1 MPPHVSTAHRRV
13 INFILMTLAALLLA
27 PLVLAAAP
35 AKLDFNR
42 DIRPILSDRC
52 FTCHGPDEKARKA
65 GLRLD
70 TKEGAFSR
78 QGLIVAGD
86 AAGSRLVKR
95 VIAEKPPLRMPPSG
109 PPLTSAQID
118 LLKQWVATGAKWDT
132 HWSYAPPVRPT
143 EPAISAPT
151 AIDKFV
157 IEKLNK
163 EGLKPSPEAGKA
175 TLLRRL
181 SYDLSGLPPTPEEL
195 QSFLNDKSPKAYE
208 KQVDRLLASPR
219 FGERQ
224 AMQWLDLARYADTH
238 GYHIDSHRDMW
249 KWRDWVIGSFNQNQ
263 PFNQFVIEQLAGDLL
278 PNPTKQQI
286 LATGFQRNHM
296 INFEGGAIAE
306 EYQNEYV
313 VDRVET
319 AATVFMG
326 MTMGCARCHDHKYD
340 PITQKDFYRFG
351 AFFNTIPEKGLDGI
365 RGNAEPLLPLPT
377 STQAERDQYVKQRT
391 PEVEKALET
400 PAVKEAFLQW
410 QKTARFQP
418 DPRQGLLAHY
428 EMDGSLTDSSGHYR
442 HGTSLK
448 DEFAYVASP
457 TGNRAAELS
466 GRSEVELAALPFP
479 SANGPVKTL
488 AFWFQT
494 RARTFKNGLLFRT
507 GADRRGWSIELDDP
521 FAVPRLQ
528 QKARIVIR
536 KVEQWPDRVW
546 EARFKEP
553 TLVRGSGR
561 GDLWMHLAFTAGKV
575 YLNGEPVEL
584 EVTKNTLTKPFAEID
599 GPVTLGGRVEADRL
613 RGRMD
618 DIRFYD
624 RELTPAEIRILRE
637 ETPLRELLK
646 SASRTKEQEAF
657 LREWYLSHAAPPEHQ
672 KLQTELLA
680 LKRERDD
687 LDWSIETVMVMK
699 ESDKPRDTYLL
710 ARGDYRNKTEK
721 LTAGVPGN
729 MPPLPAGAPANRL
742 SLAQWLT
749 SPDHPLTARVAV
761 NRFWQMYFGTGLVKT
776 SEDFGSQGEAPS
788 HPELLDWLATEF
800 VRSGWNTKALQKQIL
815 LSATYRQSS
824 QGSAALRERD
834 PENRLLARGP
844 RFRLPAEMVR
854 DTMLAA
860 SGLLNAKVGG
870 PSVLPYQPPG
880 LWEELAFG
888 AEFTAQTYQQ
898 SHGEDLYR
906 RSMYTFWKRTMPP
919 STLST
924 FDAPDREKCVA
935 RRAVTNTPLQ
945 ALALLNDTTY
955 VEAARS
961 LAQRVMKEAGPNPAK
976 RIDRAF
982 LLALARPPA
991 ANEAK
996 IIADLARQKLADY
1009 RQSPAE
1015 ASKLIAVGES
1025 KPTHPD
1031 SAELAA
1037 WTMAMSVILNLDEAI
1052 TKE

>member
-1 MPPHVSTAHRRV
+1 MP
-13 INFILMTLAALLLA
+13 LAAFLLTSTLF
-27 PLVLAAAP
+27 AAAP
-35 AKLDFNR
+35 AKLNFNR

-70 TKEGAFSR
+70 TKEGAFAR
-78 QGLIVAGD
+78 KGVIVAGD
-86 AAGSRLVKR
+86 ASASRLLKR
-95 VIAEKPPLRMPPSG
+95 VTAANAPLRMPPDG
-109 PPLTSAQID
+109 PPLTGAQIET
-118 LLKQWVATGAKWDT
+118 LKQWVTSGATWDL
-132 HWSYAPPVRPT
+132 HWSYVPPAKPPVPSV
-143 EPAISAPT
+143 SAPT

-157 IEKLNK
+157 VDRLNK
-163 EGLKPSPEAGKA
+163 EGLKLSPEANKA

-181 SYDLSGLPPTPEEL
+181 SYDVTGLPPTPDEI
-195 QSFLNDKSPKAYE
+195 QAFLRDKSPTAYE

-249 KWRDWVIGSFNQNQ
+249 RWRDWVINSFNRNQ
-263 PFNQFVIEQLAGDLL
+263 PFNEFIVEQLAGDLL
-278 PNPTKQQI
+278 PKPTTQQI

-296 INFEGGAIAE
+296 INFEGGAIPE

-340 PITQKDFYRFG
+340 PISQKDFYRFG
-351 AFFNTIPEKGLDGI
+351 AFFNTIPEKGLDGT
-365 RGNAEPLLPLPT
+365 RGNAAPVLELPT
-377 STQAERDQYVKQRT
+377 DPQAERVKYLKDRT
-391 PEVEKALET
+391 PVVEKELASA
-400 PAVKEAFLQW
+400 AVKEAYQNW
-410 QKTARFQP
+410 QKTARLKP

-428 EMDGSLTDSSGHYR
+428 ELDGSLTDSSGNYR
-442 HGTSLK
+442 HGVSLK
-448 DEFAYVASP
+448 DEFAYVASQS
-457 TGNRAAELS
+457 GDRAAELS

-479 SANGPVKTL
+479 SANGPVKTISL
-488 AFWFQT
+488 WFQT
-494 RARTFKNGLLFRT
+494 RARTFKNGILFRT
-507 GADRRGWSIELDDP
+507 NAERQGWSIELDDP
-521 FAVPRLQ
+521 FAVPRMQ
-528 QKARIVIR
+528 QKARIVLR
-536 KVEQWPDRVW
+536 KVERWPDRVW

-553 TLVRGSGR
+553 VFVRTKSDVG
-561 GDLWMHLAFTAGKV
+561 MHLAFTADKV
-575 YLNGEPVEL
+575 YLNGEAVEM
-584 EVTKNTLTKPFAEID
+584 EVVRHTLTQPFQEIE
-599 GPVTLGGRVEADRL
+599 GPVTIGGRIEAERL
-613 RGRMD
+613 RGRID

-624 RELTPAEIRILRE
+624 RELTPAELRILQE
-637 ETPLRELLK
+637 DTPLRENLAL
-646 SASRTKEQEAF
+646 TKRAAEQETM
-657 LREWYLSHAAPPEHQ
+657 LRDWYFRHAAPPEHQ
-672 KLQTELLA
+672 KLAAELVD

-699 ESDKPRDTYLL
+699 EAEKPRDTYLL
-710 ARGDYRNKTEK
+710 ARGDYRNQTEK
-721 LTAGVPGN
+721 LTPGVPSS

-742 SLAQWLT
+742 TLAQWLT
-749 SPDHPLTARVAV
+749 SPQHPLTARVAV

-788 HPELLDWLATEF
+788 HPELLDWLATEY
-800 VRSGWNTKALQKQIL
+800 VTSGWDTKALQKQIL
-815 LSATYRQSS
+815 LSATYRQAS
-824 QGSAALRERD
+824 QSNAALRERD

-844 RFRLPAEMVR
+844 RFRLPAELVR

-888 AEFTAQTYQQ
+888 AEFSAQTYQQ

-945 ALALLNDTTY
+945 ALALMNDTTY
-955 VEAARS
+955 VEAARA
-961 LAQRVMKEAGPNPAK
+961 LAQRVMREAGPNPAK
-976 RIDRAF
+976 RVDRAF

-991 ANEAK
+991 PNEAK
-996 IIADLARQKLADY
+996 IVLELAQQKLADY
-1009 RQSPAE
+1009 RRSPELA
-1015 ASKLIAVGES
+1015 AKLVAVGES
-1025 KPTHPD
+1025 KATGD
-1031 SAELAA
+1031 NAELAA
-1037 WTMAMSVILNLDEAI
+1037 WTLAMSVVLNLDETI

>member
-1 MPPHVSTAHRRV
+1 MP
-13 INFILMTLAALLLA
+13 LAALLLTST
-27 PLVLAAAP
+27 LLAAAP
-35 AKLDFNR
+35 SKLNFNR

-52 FTCHGPDEKARKA
+52 FSCHGPDEKARQA

-70 TKEGAFSR
+70 TKEGAFAR
-78 QGLIVAGD
+78 KGLIVAGD
-86 AAGSRLVKR
+86 ADGSRLLKR
-95 VIAEKPPLRMPPSG
+95 VTAEKLTLRMPPEG
-109 PPLTSAQID
+109 PALTTTQVD
-118 LLKQWVATGAKWDT
+118 LLKQWVASGATWDV
-132 HWSYAPPVRPT
+132 HWSYVAPVKAAVPNVAAAT
-143 EPAISAPT
+143 V
-151 AIDKFV
+151 IDKFIV
-157 IEKLNK
+157 DRLNR
-163 EGLKPSPEAGKA
+163 EGLRPAPRASRA

-195 QSFLNDKSPKAYE
+195 QAFLNDKSAQAYE
-208 KQVDRLLASPR
+208 KQIDRLLASPR

-263 PFNQFVIEQLAGDLL
+263 SFDKFIVEQLAGDLL

-296 INFEGGAIAE
+296 INFEGGAIPE

-313 VDRVET
+313 VDRIDT

-340 PITQKDFYRFG
+340 PISQKDFYRFG
-351 AFFNTIPEKGLDGI
+351 AFFNTIPEKGLDGT
-365 RGNAEPLLPLPT
+365 RGNAEPVLELPT
-377 STQAERDQYVKQRT
+377 DSQAERAKFIKTRM
-391 PEVEKALET
+391 PEVEKALESA
-400 PAVKEAFLQW
+400 AVKEAYAKW
-410 QKTARFQP
+410 QKTARFAP

-428 EMDGSLTDSSGHYR
+428 QMDGSLADSSGNYR
-442 HGTSLK
+442 HGVSLK
-448 DEFAYVASP
+448 DDFSYVASQS
-457 TGNRAAELS
+457 GDRAAELA

-479 SANGPVKTL
+479 SANGAVKTIAL
-488 AFWFQT
+488 WFQT
-494 RARTFKNGLLFRT
+494 RARTFRNGILYRT
-507 GADRRGWSIELDDP
+507 DADRRGWSIELDDP
-521 FAVPRLQ
+521 YAVPRLQ
-528 QKARIVIR
+528 QKSRITVR
-536 KVEQWPDRVW
+536 KVERWPDRVW
-546 EARFKEP
+546 EARFKNP
-553 TLVRGSGR
+553 IFVRTKNDVG
-561 GDLWMHLAFTAGKV
+561 MHLAFTADKV
-575 YLNGEPVEL
+575 YLNGEPVEM
-584 EVTKNTLTKPFAEID
+584 EVVRNTLTQPFTEVDA
-599 GPVTLGGRVEADRL
+599 PVTLGGRIELDRL
-613 RGRMD
+613 RGRVD
-618 DIRFYD
+618 DLRFYD
-624 RELTPAEIRILRE
+624 RELTPAELRILSQD
-637 ETPLRELLK
+637 TPLRENLK
-646 SASRTKEQEAF
+646 LATRAKEQETM
-657 LREWYLSHAAPPEHQ
+657 LREWYFAHAAPAEDR
-672 KLQTELLA
+672 KLSTELLA

-699 ESDKPRDTYLL
+699 EAEKPRDTYLL
-710 ARGDYRNKTEK
+710 ARGDYRNQTEK
-721 LTAGVPGN
+721 LTPGVPGS

-742 SLAQWLT
+742 TLAQWLT

-788 HPELLDWLATEF
+788 HPELLDWLATDF
-800 VRSGWNTKALQKQIL
+800 VSSGWNTKALQKQIL
-815 LSATYRQSS
+815 MSAAYQQASQST
-824 QGSAALRERD
+824 AALRERD

-844 RFRLPAEMVR
+844 RFRLPAELVR

-860 SGLLNAKVGG
+860 SGLLNGKLGG

-898 SHGEDLYR
+898 SHGDDLYR

-924 FDAPDREKCVA
+924 FDAPDREKCTA

-955 VEAARS
+955 VEAARA
-961 LAQRVMKEAGPNPAK
+961 LAQRVMKEAGPSPAK
-976 RIDRAF
+976 RVERAF

-996 IIADLARQKLADY
+996 IVLELANQKLADY
-1009 RQSPAE
+1009 RRSPEE
-1015 ASKLIAVGES
+1015 ARKLVAVGEAPS
-1025 KPTHPD
+1025 NGDP
-1031 SAELAA
+1031 AELAA
-1037 WTMAMSVILNLDEAI
+1037 WTLAMSVILNLDETI

>member
-1 MPPHVSTAHRRV
+1 MP
-13 INFILMTLAALLLA
+13 LAALLLTST
-27 PLVLAAAP
+27 LLAAAP
-35 AKLDFNR
+35 SKLNFNR

-52 FTCHGPDEKARKA
+52 FSCHGPDEKARQA

-70 TKEGAFSR
+70 TKEGAFAR
-78 QGLIVAGD
+78 KGLIVAGD
-86 AAGSRLVKR
+86 ADGSRLLKR
-95 VIAEKPPLRMPPSG
+95 VTAEKLTLRMPPEG
-109 PPLTSAQID
+109 PALTTTQVD
-118 LLKQWVATGAKWDT
+118 LLKQWVASGATWDV
-132 HWSYAPPVRPT
+132 HWSYVAPVKAAVPNVAAAT
-143 EPAISAPT
+143 V
-151 AIDKFV
+151 IDKFIV
-157 IEKLNK
+157 DRLNR
-163 EGLKPSPEAGKA
+163 EGLRPAPRASRA

-195 QSFLNDKSPKAYE
+195 QAFLNDKSAQAYE
-208 KQVDRLLASPR
+208 KQIDRLLASPR

-263 PFNQFVIEQLAGDLL
+263 SFDKFIVEQLAGVLL

-296 INFEGGAIAE
+296 INFEGGAIPE

-313 VDRVET
+313 VDRIDT

-340 PITQKDFYRFG
+340 PISQKDFYRFG
-351 AFFNTIPEKGLDGI
+351 AFFNTIPEKGLDGT
-365 RGNAEPLLPLPT
+365 RGNAEPVLELPT
-377 STQAERDQYVKQRT
+377 DSQAERAKFIKTRM
-391 PEVEKALET
+391 PEVEKALESA
-400 PAVKEAFLQW
+400 AVKEAYAKW
-410 QKTARFQP
+410 QKTARFAP

-428 EMDGSLTDSSGHYR
+428 QMDGSLADSSGNYR
-442 HGTSLK
+442 HGVSLK
-448 DEFAYVASP
+448 DDFSYVASQS
-457 TGNRAAELS
+457 GDRAAELA

-479 SANGPVKTL
+479 SANGAVKTIAL
-488 AFWFQT
+488 WFQT
-494 RARTFKNGLLFRT
+494 RARTFRNGILYRT
-507 GADRRGWSIELDDP
+507 DADRRGWSIELDDP
-521 FAVPRLQ
+521 YAVPRLQ
-528 QKARIVIR
+528 QKSRITVR
-536 KVEQWPDRVW
+536 KVERWPDRVW
-546 EARFKEP
+546 EARFKNP
-553 TLVRGSGR
+553 IFVRTKNDVG
-561 GDLWMHLAFTAGKV
+561 MHLAFTADKV
-575 YLNGEPVEL
+575 YLNGEPVEM
-584 EVTKNTLTKPFAEID
+584 EVVRNTLTQPFTEVDA
-599 GPVTLGGRVEADRL
+599 PVTLGGRIELDRL
-613 RGRMD
+613 RGRVD
-618 DIRFYD
+618 DLRFYD
-624 RELTPAEIRILRE
+624 RELTPAELRILSQD
-637 ETPLRELLK
+637 TPLRENLK
-646 SASRTKEQEAF
+646 LATRAKEQETM
-657 LREWYLSHAAPPEHQ
+657 LREWYFAHAAPAEDR
-672 KLQTELLA
+672 KLSTELLA

-699 ESDKPRDTYLL
+699 EAEKPRDTYLL
-710 ARGDYRNKTEK
+710 ARGDYRNQTEK
-721 LTAGVPGN
+721 LTPGVPGS

-742 SLAQWLT
+742 TLAQWLT

-788 HPELLDWLATEF
+788 HPELLDWLATDF
-800 VRSGWNTKALQKQIL
+800 VSSGWNTKALQKQIL
-815 LSATYRQSS
+815 MSAAYQQASQST
-824 QGSAALRERD
+824 AALRERD

-844 RFRLPAEMVR
+844 RFRLPAELVR

-860 SGLLNAKVGG
+860 SGLLNGKIGG

-898 SHGEDLYR
+898 SHGDDLYR

-924 FDAPDREKCVA
+924 FDAPDREKCTA

-955 VEAARS
+955 VEAARA
-961 LAQRVMKEAGPNPAK
+961 LAQRVMKEAGPSPAK
-976 RIDRAF
+976 RVERAF

-996 IIADLARQKLADY
+996 IVLELANQKLADY
-1009 RQSPAE
+1009 RRSPEE
-1015 ASKLIAVGES
+1015 ARKLVAVGEAPS
-1025 KPTHPD
+1025 NGDP
-1031 SAELAA
+1031 AELAA
-1037 WTMAMSVILNLDEAI
+1037 WTLAMSVILNLDETI

>member
-1 MPPHVSTAHRRV
+1 M
-13 INFILMTLAALLLA
+13 FLAAIMLT
-27 PLVLAAAP
+27 PLFLAAAP

-70 TKEGAFSR
+70 TKDGAFAR
-78 QGLIVAGD
+78 KGVIVAGD
-86 AAGSRLVKR
+86 AEASRLVKR
-95 VIAEKPPLRMPPSG
+95 VTADKMRMPPEG
-109 PPLTSAQID
+109 PPLSSAQTD
-118 LLKQWVATGAKWDT
+118 LLKQWIASGAKWDV
-132 HWSYAPPVRPT
+132 HWSYVPLTIRQAPPSET
-143 EPAISAPT
+143 
-151 AIDKFV
+151 IDSFV
-157 IEKLNK
+157 MARLNK
-163 EGLKPSPEAGKA
+163 EGLEPSPEAGRA

-181 SYDLSGLPPTPEEL
+181 SYDLTGLPPTPEEL
-195 QSFLNDKSPKAYE
+195 SIFLKDKSPNAYE

-249 KWRDWVIGSFNQNQ
+249 RWREWVIDSFNQNQ
-263 PFNQFVIEQLAGDLL
+263 PFDKFIIEQLAGDLL
-278 PNPTKQQI
+278 PNPTTKQI

-296 INFEGGAIAE
+296 INFEGGAIPE

-340 PITQKDFYRFG
+340 PISQKDFYRFA
-351 AFFNTIPEKGLDGI
+351 AFFNTIPEKGLDGT
-365 RGNAEPLLPLPT
+365 RGNAEPMLPLPT
-377 STQAERDQYVKQRT
+377 PTQAERDQYVKERL
-391 PEVEKALET
+391 PAVEKSLDAA
-400 PAVKEAFLQW
+400 AVKDAYSAW
-410 QKTARFQP
+410 QKTAQFKP
-418 DPRQGLLAHY
+418 DPRAGLLAHY

-442 HGTSLK
+442 HGVSLK
-448 DEFAYVASP
+448 DEFNYVPSIA
-457 TGNRAAELS
+457 GNRAAELS
-466 GRSEVELAALPFP
+466 GRSEVELAKLPFP
-479 SANGPVKTL
+479 DKNGPVKTL

-494 RARTFKNGLLFRT
+494 RARTFKNGLLFRSD
-507 GADRRGWSIELDDP
+507 ADRRGWSIELDDP
-521 FAVPRLQ
+521 FAVPRMQ

-546 EARFKEP
+546 EARLKTP
-553 TLVRGSGR
+553 VLVRSK
-561 GDLWMHLAFTAGKV
+561 GDLWMHLAFTADKL
-575 YLNGEPVEL
+575 YLNGEPAEL
-584 EVTKNTLTKPFAEID
+584 EVTKNTLTRPFVEID

-613 RGRMD
+613 RGRVD
-618 DIRFYD
+618 DLRFYD
-624 RELTPAEIRILRE
+624 RELTPAEIKVLRE
-637 ETPLRELLK
+637 DVALGEHLRTRNR
-646 SASRTKEQEAF
+646 SKEQETA
-657 LREWYLSHAAPPEHQ
+657 LRDWYLANAAPADHR
-672 KLQTELLA
+672 KLHSELLA
-680 LKRERDD
+680 LKAERED

-710 ARGDYRNKTEK
+710 TRGDYRNHAEK
-721 LTAGVPGN
+721 VTAGVPSS
-729 MPPLPAGAPANRL
+729 MPPLPTGAPANRL
-742 SLAQWLT
+742 TLAQWLT
-749 SPDHPLTARVAV
+749 SPEHPLTARVAV
-761 NRFWQMYFGTGLVKT
+761 NRYWQMYFGQGLVKT
-776 SEDFGSQGEAPS
+776 SEDFGSQGEAPT
-788 HPELLDWLATEF
+788 HPELLDWLAAEYIK
-800 VRSGWNTKALQKQIL
+800 SGWNTKALHKKIVM
-815 LSATYRQSS
+815 SATYRQTS
-824 QGSAALRERD
+824 QSTPAARERD

-860 SGLLNAKVGG
+860 SGLLNTKIGG

-945 ALALLNDTTY
+945 ALALMNDITY
-955 VEAARS
+955 VEAARA
-961 LAQRVMKEAGPNPAK
+961 LAQRVMKQADPVK
-976 RIDRAF
+976 RVEQAF
-982 LLALARPPA
+982 ILALARPPA
-991 ANEAK
+991 ATETK
-996 IIADLARQKLADY
+996 VIADLAKQKLTDY
-1009 RQSPAE
+1009 RKSPEE
-1015 ASKLIAVGES
+1015 ARKLVTVGES
-1025 KPTHPD
+1025 KPVGDP
-1031 SAELAA
+1031 AELAA